1 MPRATPPGTRRDA
14 ARRLD
19 RGFLAR
25 DPREVAP
32 ELLNLLLVGAD
43 GRAGR
48 IVEVEAYSDDDPA
61 AHSFGGPTLRNA
73 SMFGPA
79 GHLYVYRSYGLHWC
93 ANIVCATPGV
103 GAGVLLRALEPV
115 SGVEAMRAARG
126 ALISDRDL
134 CRGPG
139 RLTQALGITGADD
152 GTDVLAADAR
162 IRLVDDGTPPP
173 ADRHASV
180 RIGISKAADAPWRWT
195 VKGSRYVS
203 R

>member
-48 IVEVEAYSDDDPA
+48 IVEVEAYS
-61 AHSFGGPTLRNA
+61 
-73 SMFGPA
+73 
-79 GHLYVYRSYGLHWC
+79 
-93 ANIVCATPGV
+93 
-103 GAGVLLRALEPV
+103 
-115 SGVEAMRAARG
+115 
-126 ALISDRDL
+126 
-134 CRGPG
+134 
-139 RLTQALGITGADD
+139 
-152 GTDVLAADAR
+152 ADAR

-173 ADRHASV
+173 AERHASV